1 MVRMWSLVVV
11 CVGALAS
18 TALGSLVSMTGS
30 TTVQVNAAGEKE
42 VVIRSDSGS
51 TTLGRRD
58 EQTGAVGPWID
69 LLKDAEANKVVTVEL
84 TDCKLTK
91 TKVKP

>member
-1 MVRMWSLVVV
+1 MMRMWCWIVVSV
-11 CVGALAS
+11 VALAG
-18 TALGSLVSMTGS
+18 TALGSLVTMTGS
-30 TTVQVNAAGEKE
+30 TSVQVNAAGEKE
-42 VVIRSDSGS
+42 VVIRSDSGT

-69 LLKDAEANKVVTVEL
+69 LLKAAEAGKAVTVEL
-84 TDCKLTK
+84 KDGKLTK